1 MGASATLSS
10 PALTVE
16 PGSEAVSEV
25 KVLNTG
31 GVVDQFVVD
40 VLGDA
45 ASFARVE
52 PNVLNLFPGAEGT
65 ATVKFLPP
73 RAPKTPAGLVPYGI
87 RVWSKEDPEGSTV
100 QEGQLEVGA
109 FLDTSAELLP
119 RTSRGRRKGKHELAV
134 DNRGNTPLNA
144 GVSIVDPDELVTGRV
159 DPPTIVAPPG
169 SAVFHTIEIIP
180 NRRFLR
186 GPPKTIPFQVI
197 ISGEG
202 QPPVTTDGALLQEQI
217 LPKWLLP
224 AALLALAALIAG
236 FVLWQTLLKP
246 RIETAA
252 REAAQEENAEMQQVA
267 EEAQESAAAAQES
280 AAAAQESAAVAAA
293 GGAGGGAAPT
303 TTAPPSGL
311 GPGSAP
317 AGSNPIDF
325 RLTGTFGPSSSFQTV
340 NQTVPDG
347 QVFQITDIVFQNPE
361 GDTGQL
367 QVRRGDTVLYQ
378 IGLANFRDYDYH
390 FVTPLRFTSGQ
401 QVTLA
406 VQCLTA
412 GNGANC
418 TPAASFSGFSEPAT

>member
-1 MGASATLSS
+1 MGASATLTS
-10 PALTVE
+10 PALAVD
-16 PGSEAVSEV
+16 PGSEAVSEI

-45 ASFARVE
+45 SSFARVE
-52 PNVLNLFPGAEGT
+52 PNVLNLFPGAEGVV
-65 ATVKFLPP
+65 TVKFMPP
-73 RAPKTPAGLVPYGI
+73 RAPRTPAGVVPFGI
-87 RVWSKEDPEGSTV
+87 RVWSQEDPEGSTV
-100 QEGQLEVGA
+100 QEGQLDVGS
-109 FLDTSAELLP
+109 FVDTSAELIP

-134 DNRGNTPLNA
+134 DNRGNTPLSA

-159 DPPTIVAPPG
+159 SPPTITAPPG

-180 NRRFLR
+180 RRRFLR
-186 GPPKTIPFQVI
+186 GPAKTIPFQVI
-197 ISGEG
+197 VSGEG

-224 AALLALAALIAG
+224 AALVALAALIAA

-252 REAAQEENAEMQQVA
+252 REAAQEETSEMQQAA
-267 EEAQESAAAAQES
+267 EQAQESAAAAQQS
-280 AAAAQESAAVAAA
+280 AAAAEETAAAVAA
-293 GGAGGGAAPT
+293 GGGSGAPP
-303 TTAPPSGL
+303 TTAPPGGL

-317 AGSNPIDF
+317 AGSSPIDF
-325 RLTGTFGPSSSFQTV
+325 RLTGTFGPSSAFQTADE
-340 NQTVPDG
+340 TVPDG

-367 QVRRGDTVLYQ
+367 QIRRGDTVLYQ

-390 FVTPLRFTSGQ
+390 FVTPLRFTAGQ
-401 QVTLA
+401 QVVLA

-412 GNGANC
+412 GNTANC